1 MSLPQRLAVVV
12 MGLLLASASF
22 AQQQPQQQQPQKKP
36 EFATYVTVESAP
48 KEYKTQGEYEGRH
61 GNLVNGFQVIALGK
75 DGMRAVSYGGGL
87 PGKGWNGE
95 DKVELK
101 GVFEGEKRER
111 VVFTR
116 PESPNFK
123 LVIEEGKATLTSQR
137 GEQFELHKLTRQS
150 STIGAK
156 PPAGAVVLFDGK
168 NADAWNGGK
177 VDEHGLLTVGCTSK
191 QSFKDF
197 TLHLEFMTPF
207 MPDARGQARGNS
219 GVYLQNRYEI
229 QVLDSFG
236 LAGEDNECG
245 GIYRAAKPLV
255 NMCLPPLVWQTYDV
269 DFTSARFDAAGK
281 KIKNALVTVKHND
294 VVIHKALELQDKSGG
309 GKPETAEGGP
319 IHLQNHGNPVVFRN
333 IWVAEKREVA
343 AAE

>member
-1 MSLPQRLAVVV
+1 MFVRKLAVILFV
-12 MGLLLASASF
+12 GASVAF
-22 AQQQPQQQQPQKKP
+22 AQQQQQQEKKP
-36 EFATYVTVESAP
+36 EYTTYTTVDSAP
-48 KEYKTQGEYEGRH
+48 KQYKLQGEYEGRH
-61 GNLVNGFQVIALGK
+61 GNLVNGVQVIALGK
-75 DGMRAVSYGGGL
+75 DGMRAVFFGGGL

-95 DKVELK
+95 DKVENK
-101 GVFEGEKRER
+101 GVFDGDK

-116 PESPNFK
+116 PESPNFRFV
-123 LVIEEGKATLTSQR
+123 LENGKASITSQR
-137 GEQFELHKLTRQS
+137 GELFELHKVDRQS
-150 STIGAK
+150 ETTGAR
-156 PPAGAVVLFDGK
+156 PPQGAVVLFDGK

-177 VDEHGLLTVGCTSK
+177 MDERGLLMVGCTSK

-197 TLHLEFMTPF
+197 TLHLEFILPF

-219 GVYLQNRYEI
+219 GVYLQNRYEV

-236 LAGEDNECG
+236 LTGEDNECG

-269 DFTSARFDAAGK
+269 DFTMSRFDGPGK
-281 KIKNALVTVKHND
+281 KVKNAVTTIRHNGI
-294 VVIHKALELQDKSGG
+294 VIHKDLELADKSGG

-319 IHLQNHGNPVVFRN
+319 IHLQNHGNPVFFRN
-333 IWVAEKREVA
+333 VWVVEKAGVA